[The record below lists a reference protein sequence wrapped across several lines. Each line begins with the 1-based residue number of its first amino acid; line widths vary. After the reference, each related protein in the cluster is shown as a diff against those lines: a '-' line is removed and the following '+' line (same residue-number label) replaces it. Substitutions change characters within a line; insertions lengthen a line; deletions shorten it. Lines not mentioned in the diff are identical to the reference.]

1 MSQKLML
8 GPFDKG
14 LRKDVL
20 GFNIDNNSFPTLLNA
35 YQWRGRVKRKRG
47 TELLTR
53 LRRYFNSGSVSYNT
67 GTTTIAL
74 DGSGVANILNNASWT
89 TQTNATL
96 IPQTVQVTIG
106 ANTYTD
112 TNGDGIL
119 YLLGVNSG
127 TVLYKNGQI
136 TIVSEAGNSASATF
150 WYYSDLPAMG
160 FRNLNLNPSA
170 TPGNIAFDTTYSY
183 NVLNVFPYTNYSVS
197 FYKNPTTSGS
207 YTRKTNSTP
216 VKWNGQNYQQFWTTN
231 YQGAFWATNGITV
244 PFLPTNIGM
253 QFKPIVS
260 VSGISTGPPS
270 TATLEI
276 TNHGL
281 EVGDFLFINEV
292 STTTGINFQTG
303 YVTTV
308 TDANNVI
315 VTFPNATIATNGSG
329 GIAQYLTNNSDSTK
343 DCLRWYDGDPTDGSL
358 TNPSLSGSGGW
369 VNFCPPLS
377 NLDYSIADLPAAQY
391 YLVGG
396 RIVFPY
402 KDRLVV
408 LGPVVQTST
417 GNPIYLQ
424 DTAIFSQNGTPY
436 YTCSFTGDPTL
447 ANTEFNAL
455 LVPNNQTATANSWY
469 EDVIGYGGFRSA
481 GVNKP
486 ITTMEFNDDVPIIGF
501 KGNLQTRFVYTS
513 NDVQP
518 FDFYFINS
526 EYDSSSTFSAI
537 NTDEGVI
544 TRGTRGLVITSQV
557 SCQRIDLLVPDQVFG
572 QMKTINNGNE
582 RMCAVRDFINEW
594 IYFTYPSSDSSYV
607 FPTQTFFYNY
617 RDRSWAIFDECFTCY
632 GEFNKSNGI
641 TWNTV
646 GLVYP
651 TWDDWNVPWDY
662 GSSTLNQPLVVG
674 GNQQGFIIVKGV
686 GTGEQASLYIKDI
699 SSTTVTSPDHCLET
713 GDFIQINDCLGD
725 SSSTINGQIFQVRVI
740 DNNSFFILSDE
751 GLSWTGTYYGLG
763 TITRLYRPYIQTM
776 QFPVFWEGARKT
788 RIGVQQYLFT
798 RTSDAE
804 VQILIF
810 LSQNMDNPYNTGPI
824 YPAPN
829 TVNSSLV
836 YSTRL
841 FTCPESTNMG
851 LTQFT
856 KNLQMPTAIQQEQIW
871 HRMNTSLIGDTV
883 QIGITLSDEQ
893 MKDINIVMDE
903 IELHRVIMDLSP
915 AGYLA

>member
-20 GFNIDNNSFPTLLNA
+20 GFDIDNNSFPTLINA

-47 TELLTR
+47 TETLTR
-53 LRRYFNSGSVSYNT
+53 LRRYFNSKSVSYNS
-67 GTTTIAL
+67 GATTIAL
-74 DGSGVANILNNASWT
+74 DGSGISNILNNTSWT

-96 IPQTVQVTIG
+96 IPKTVQVTIG
-106 ANTYTD
+106 SNIYTD
-112 TNGDGIL
+112 DNGDGIL

-127 TVLYKNGQI
+127 TILYKNGQI
-136 TIVSEAGNSASATF
+136 TIASEASNSASAIF
-150 WYYSDLPAMG
+150 QYYPDLPAMG
-160 FRNLNLNPSA
+160 FRDLKLNPSSV
-170 TPGNIAFDTTYSY
+170 PGNIAFDTTYAY
-183 NVLNVFPYTNYSVS
+183 NVLTTFPYLNYSVS
-197 FYKNPTTSGS
+197 FYKNPPTGTYSG
-207 YTRKTNSTP
+207 YTRKTSSTP
-216 VKWNGQNYQQFWTTN
+216 IKWNGQNYQQFWTTN
-231 YQGAFWATNGITV
+231 YQNAFWTTNGITV
-244 PFLPTNIGM
+244 PYISTNIGM
-253 QFKPIVS
+253 QFKSIVTVNVTS
-260 VSGISTGPPS
+260 PT
-270 TATLEI
+270 TASLQI
-276 TNHGL
+276 TSHGL

-292 STTTGINFQTG
+292 STTSGINFQTG
-303 YVTTV
+303 YVTTL

-315 VTFPNATIATNGSG
+315 VTFPNASIATNGSG
-329 GIAQYLTNNSDSTK
+329 GIAQYLTNNSDPTK
-343 DCLRWYDGDPTDGSL
+343 DCLRWYDGDPTDGNID
-358 TNPSLSGSGGW
+358 NPTLSGSGGW

-377 NLDYSIADLPAAQY
+377 YLNYSISDLPSRQY

-396 RIVFPY
+396 RIVFSY

-408 LGPVVQTST
+408 LGPIVQTST

-436 YTCSFTGDPTL
+436 YTCSFSGDPTL
-447 ANTEFNAL
+447 ANTTYNAL
-455 LVPNNQTATANSWY
+455 LVPDNQTATANSWF
-469 EDVIGYGGFRSA
+469 EDVLGYGGFRSA

-486 ITTMEFNDDVPIIGF
+486 ITTMEFNDDVPIVGF
-501 KGNLQTRFVYTS
+501 KGNLQTRLVYTS

-518 FDFYFINS
+518 FDFYLINS

-537 NTDEGVI
+537 NTDDGVI
-544 TRGTRGLVITSQV
+544 TRGTRGLLITSQT

-572 QMKTINNGNE
+572 QMKTIENGNE
-582 RMCAVRDFINEW
+582 RLCSARDYINEW
-594 IYFTYPSSDSSYV
+594 IVFTYPSSQSSYV

-617 RDRSWAIFDECFTCY
+617 RDRSWAIFNESYTCY
-632 GEFNKSNGI
+632 GEFTKASGF
-641 TWNTV
+641 TWDTV
-646 GLVYP
+646 GFVYP

-662 GSSTLNQPLVVG
+662 GSSTLEQPLVVG
-674 GNQQGFIIVKGV
+674 GNQQGFIMVTGV
-686 GTGEQASLYIKDI
+686 GTGEQPSLYIKDI
-699 SSTTVTSPDHCLET
+699 SSNTVTCPDHCLST
-713 GDFIQINDCLGD
+713 GDFIQIKDCLGD
-725 SSSTINGQIFQVRVI
+725 SSNIVNDQIFQVRVI
-740 DNNSFFILSDE
+740 DKDSFFILSDD

-763 TITRLYRPYIQTM
+763 TIIRLYRPYIQTK

-836 YSTRL
+836 YTTKL

-893 MKDINIVMDE
+893 MKDIDVVMDE
-903 IELHRVIMDLSP
+903 IELHRVIIDLSP
-915 AGYLA
+915 AGLLA